1 MPSEEDILR
10 LRVRTTGIIEAP
22 FQVSLGGKTLS
33 FKLIDVGGQR
43 SERRKWIHC
52 FEDVSTILFV
62 VAISE
67 YNQVG

>member
-1 MPSEEDILR
+1 MS
-10 LRVRTTGIIEAP
+10 
-22 FQVSLGGKTLS
+22 LS

-52 FEDVSTILFV
+52 FENVNAILFV

-67 YNQVG
+67 YNQVKSNFFFVISFIR